1 MLKTEQHTSKLPLN
15 LWDRI
20 ELVVGREGEEGT
32 YVSRVE
38 DFGPQGLIITKPDFV
53 GGHTLL
59 TANSKVYVHFMRPD
73 ALYRFSALL
82 KTLPGRI
89 DSQILLHTI
98 GQVERV
104 QRRQFVRVDMR
115 LDLKYALLKNSN
127 GSLHMGDIKW
137 FNSYSSNVSAGG
149 LLMKVDTPVQKGDLL
164 LIKIGKYEML
174 GIPRLLGALC
184 CRIIR
189 IEDGRFTGV
198 EFITDRKLPKCF
210 SQREI
215 DQLPGQIKGF
225 TTQVQNKMV
234 KFIFEQQVKER
245 QKGLI

>member
-1 MLKTEQHTSKLPLN
+1 MLKTERQTSKLPLN

-20 ELVVGREGEEGT
+20 ELVVGLEGEEGT

-38 DFGPQGLIITKPDFV
+38 DFDPEGLIIAKPDFV

-59 TANSKVYVHFMRPD
+59 TAHSKVYVHFMRPD

-82 KTLPGRI
+82 KTLPGRVEN
-89 DSQILLHTI
+89 QILLHSI

-115 LDLKYALLKNSN
+115 LDLKYALLKNSS

-137 FNSYSSNVSAGG
+137 FSTYSSNVSAGG
-149 LLMKVDTPVQKGDLL
+149 LLMKIDTPVRKGDLL
-164 LIKIGKYEML
+164 LVKIGKYELL

-189 IEDGRFTGV
+189 IEGGRFAGV

-210 SQREI
+210 SQREL
-215 DQLPGQIKGF
+215 DLLPGQIKEF

-234 KFIFEQQVKER
+234 KFIFEQQVKDR
-245 QKGLI
+245 QKGLV

>member
-1 MLKTEQHTSKLPLN
+1 MQKTERQTNRLPLN

-38 DFGPQGLIITKPDFV
+38 DFNSQGLIITKPDFV

-59 TANSKVYVHFMRPD
+59 TAHSKVYVHFMRPD

-82 KTLPGRI
+82 KTLP
-89 DSQILLHTI
+89 DHVDNKLLLHTF

-115 LDLKYALLKNSN
+115 LDLKYALLKKSS

-149 LLMKVDTPVQKGDLL
+149 LLMKVDTPVQKDDLL

-189 IEDGRFTGV
+189 IEDGRFAGV

-215 DQLPGQIKGF
+215 DLLPGQVKGF
-225 TTQVQNKMV
+225 TTQIQNRMV